1 MVHPLRGFCS
11 ILLQL
16 IRKPPSATGKGG
28 GAALSEMPWC
38 DGSGNACSQSGRQ
51 HCRCL
56 GSFTPCRPTPGE
68 CRRPTAHIILGTRSF
83 PTWEDHGAGD
93 CGYGRSS
100 RHGARHWARHWARHK
115 SRVLITHACGRRK
128 FRVVQFICFCF
139 LYSKRV
145 HLCICAHEC
154 ECECIVRYIC
164 CCICCVHCKWGYRA
178 PLGGVILCYYIHAC
192 ACVVRVRGIRR
203 VKVRTNPVHH
213 VRTCMIVRVKLRVM
227 RARRNGM
234 HRKRMAQMRRT
245 GDRWSA
251 SMGIVR

>member
-16 IRKPPSATGKGG
+16 IRKRPSATGKWG

-56 GSFTPCRPTPGE
+56 GSFTPCRHTPGE

-115 SRVLITHACGRRK
+115 SGVLITHMPVAAGSFGWCN
-128 FRVVQFICFCF
+128 
-139 LYSKRV
+139 LYVSASCTARE
-145 HLCICAHEC
+145 CICAFVHTSASASALC
-154 ECECIVRYIC
+154 VILVAVFVWG
-164 CCICCVHCKWGYRA
+164 CVHCKWGCRA
-178 PLGGVILCYYIHAC
+178 PLGGVILCYYIH
-192 ACVVRVRGIRR
+192 VYVGS
-203 VKVRTNPVHH
+203 
-213 VRTCMIVRVKLRVM
+213 
-227 RARRNGM
+227 GE
-234 HRKRMAQMRRT
+234 
-245 GDRWSA
+245 
-251 SMGIVR
+251 